1 LSGARQQPRC
11 EEAVERG
18 IGLTEALSS
27 NLLVMIGVGP
37 FLTLPLMVRRMGGPH
52 ILYAWFVGA
61 VLALADALVYAQLGA
76 ALPGS
81 GGPYVYLREAYQRFR
96 IGPLPVGRLLAFLFI
111 FQMSLTAPLSVA
123 GGAIGFADYLGFFF
137 SDITPLA
144 HDLIAA
150 LLCVL
155 MTALLYRN
163 IKSVGRLSVAMVVIV
178 MLTIAWI
185 VVAGLFK
192 FSLRQSFDF
201 PADAFRL
208 DRDLVSRTG
217 AVALLAMF
225 NYGGYNNLCNFAGEV
240 RTPHKTLPR
249 AIVGSVFIVV
259 AIYVV
264 MSTVILGSV
273 PWRELQETRTIATL
287 FVTRTIED
295 SGRAHWAAPL
305 MNALILFVTAASLFG
320 CMLGYSRVPFAAAQD
335 GQFFRIF
342 GRLHPTK
349 HFPHVSLVSIGLA
362 SIPFCF
368 VSLGRVLTWLILVQ
382 IAATWIWVCAGV
394 VLVATYRKD
403 IAQPF
408 RMWLFP
414 VPAIVALFMWLY
426 VFAASETSGILF
438 TFAFLA
444 CGVGAF
450 FLYSRTAGSR

>member
-1 LSGARQQPRC
+1 
-11 EEAVERG
+11 
-18 IGLTEALSS
+18 
-27 NLLVMIGVGP
+27 
-37 FLTLPLMVRRMGGPH
+37 
-52 ILYAWFVGA
+52 
-61 VLALADALVYAQLGA
+61 
-76 ALPGS
+76 
-81 GGPYVYLREAYQRFR
+81 
-96 IGPLPVGRLLAFLFI
+96 
-111 FQMSLTAPLSVA
+111 
-123 GGAIGFADYLGFFF
+123 
-137 SDITPLA
+137 
-144 HDLIAA
+144 
-150 LLCVL
+150 
-155 MTALLYRN
+155 
-163 IKSVGRLSVAMVVIV
+163 MVVVV
-178 MLTIAWI
+178 MLTIAWV

-201 PADAFRL
+201 PEDAFHL

-249 AIVGSVFIVV
+249 AIVSSVFIVV
-259 AIYVV
+259 AIYIV
-264 MSTVILGSV
+264 MSTVILGSI

-287 FVTRTIED
+287 FVARTIED
-295 SGRAHWAAPL
+295 PDRAHWAAL
-305 MNALILFVTAASLFG
+305 MMNGLILFVTAASLFG

-335 GQFFRIF
+335 GQFFRVF
-342 GRLHPTK
+342 ARLHPTK
-349 HFPHVSLVSIGLA
+349 HFPHISLVSIGLA

-394 VLVATYRKD
+394 VLVATHRKD

-438 TFAFLA
+438 TLAFLA

-450 FLYSRTAGSR
+450 ILYSRTARSR